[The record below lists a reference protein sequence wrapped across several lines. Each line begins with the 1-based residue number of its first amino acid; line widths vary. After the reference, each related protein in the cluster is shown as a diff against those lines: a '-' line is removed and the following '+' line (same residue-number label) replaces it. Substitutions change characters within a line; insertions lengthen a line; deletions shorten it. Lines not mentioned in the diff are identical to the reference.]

1 MLRLGSMTMAVSLF
15 CHLAKADVTMVLGP
29 LPDPCHRPTR
39 VLLADIFFSYSLLVV
54 CSGLCFCML
63 RRSLRL
69 LFVLWVLVFIMILL
83 VVGWFLYFC
92 FIVTAAGV
100 SDAFLMTR
108 VTADIHSAVGC
119 HALESCWLVYQ
130 NRNEPGVHCP
140 HCPLSCRPICL
151 PRISQQSIRYLSSA
165 CLHLAALFGWLSVMI
180 LRKRSLTTCG
190 LPRNVSAVM
199 PVT

>member
-1 MLRLGSMTMAVSLF
+1 MPQTDEGVVGRHLFFLFPPRRLQ
-15 CHLAKADVTMVLGP
+15 
-29 LPDPCHRPTR
+29 RPM
-39 VLLADIFFSYSLLVV
+39 FSYASSFASSAFRPGGTCLYNDSFGCRVV
-54 CSGLCFCML
+54 SSF
-63 RRSLRL
+63 
-69 LFVLWVLVFIMILL
+69 F
-83 VVGWFLYFC
+83 

-119 HALESCWLVYQ
+119 HALESRWLVYQ
-130 NRNEPGVHCP
+130 NRNERVHCP